1 MHWMDLYDQKEQ
13 PEIVWMLNIRIVFAY
28 VLNDQLGYDF
38 EKEDRHVLVGSKFLA
53 WLKRPTGIFWIF
65 P

>member
-13 PEIVWMLNIRIVFAY
+13 PEIVWMLNIRIVFTY

-53 WLKRPTGIFWIF
+53 
-65 P
+65 